1 MPCSLPSRIGVGI
14 DMTSRTR
21 TFPTIYAALPL
32 LALAIPAIAVE
43 ALPDFAAVGH
53 WVVDSANCRA
63 EFLEGLQDQK
73 FIDRLKALG
82 IAFQTDW
89 QEGDIPEGEF
99 TTPQPVP
106 VAGQPATHFHYWGD
120 SGAEFY
126 AVVAAP
132 AEAVAKAVD
141 AKPVA
146 PRLKKDFD
154 ERTVGVRFTRAAKKG
169 ESLAPAIFV
178 RRGEKSGETEV
189 GCRLFDG

>member
-1 MPCSLPSRIGVGI
+1 MNSRIR
-14 DMTSRTR
+14 TSRTIS
-21 TFPTIYAALPL
+21 TALSLLTLALP
-32 LALAIPAIAVE
+32 AFAVE
-43 ALPDFAAVGH
+43 PLHDFAAVER
-53 WVVDSANCRA
+53 WAVDSANCHG

-73 FIDRLKALG
+73 FIDRLKSLG
-82 IAFQTDW
+82 VVFQTDW

-99 TTPQPVP
+99 TTPHPIQI
-106 VAGQPATHFHYWGD
+106 AGQPATHFHYWGD

-132 AEAVAKAVD
+132 ADTVAKAVD

-154 ERTVGVRFTRAAKKG
+154 ERTVGMRFARAAKKG

-178 RRGEKSGETEV
+178 RRAEKAGETEV
-189 GCRLFDG
+189 GCRMFDG